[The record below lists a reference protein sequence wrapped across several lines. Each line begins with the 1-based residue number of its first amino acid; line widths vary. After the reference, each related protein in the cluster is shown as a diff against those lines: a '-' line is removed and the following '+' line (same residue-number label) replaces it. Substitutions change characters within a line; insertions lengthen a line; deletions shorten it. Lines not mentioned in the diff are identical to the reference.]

1 MHKWIFSM
9 KSNSS
14 GRMLAA
20 TKVRHFLQVEAV
32 SRLCRGL
39 KLRLNKPCSG
49 AGFCPL
55 GGVFMALSPD
65 QMMAQEGA

>member
-20 TKVRHFLQVEAV
+20 TKERHFLQVEAV

-39 KLRLNKPCSG
+39 RLRLNKPCSG

-55 GGVFMALSPD
+55 GGVFMALSPET
-65 QMMAQEGA
+65 MMAQAGL